1 MISMED
7 DNGLE
12 LSLGLSCGGS
22 AVKSKGKNGSSSDT
36 KTEEGDRG
44 NKIVDEFRNFLHGG
58 TQKQDS
64 GTGSKRSDP
73 VKSQE
78 NFFNDLSK
86 TAADTDASMNLT
98 TRGLW
103 VTNSSRS
110 GEIEEEKRSEAS
122 NKRKMSFDEINNQK
136 KHEIESNPVDLHDKA
151 KTSHIS
157 ITTEEG
163 STADNEDVAE
173 SEVEGSTSRL
183 ISHHDEGSKRY
194 IGVGGSSEVPKEA
207 RGFPDSVV
215 DLPGQKRFN
224 GSSENKFKVGNVSY
238 GVPFSVQPVNI
249 MNIPYTISVKE
260 SNSSGGPSTSGHPL
274 PGMTQKMPTASN
286 ERSSTQPAN
295 PGNLPV
301 MFGYS
306 PVQLPTYDKDNS
318 WGLVSQPQQFHPSY
332 ASRIPPNSDKHNDG
346 LKIHQAAMQVIAR
359 NPSETTPFDGRMLDW
374 GKGEGKQHATEEGSS
389 TQAAE
394 DGKVSGMNH
403 RIKDASDRSTAE
415 GLSLD
420 LSAIKPGIAADIK
433 FGGCG
438 SYPNLPWVSTTGSG
452 PNGRTISGV
461 TYRYSANQIRI
472 VCACHGLHM
481 SPEEFVRHASD
492 EHVNPESG
500 TELVTFPSSNPAAS
514 AQS

>member
-1 MISMED
+1 MED

-22 AVKSKGKNGSSSDT
+22 TGKSKGKNGGSSDT

-44 NKIVDEFRNFLHGG
+44 NKIVDDFRNFLHGG

-64 GTGSKRSDP
+64 SAGSKRSDP
-73 VKSQE
+73 VKPQE

-86 TAADTDASMNLT
+86 TAGDTDASMNLT

-110 GEIEEEKRSEAS
+110 GENEEENHLEVN
-122 NKRKMSFDEINNQK
+122 NKRKMSFDEINNKK
-136 KHEIESNPVDLHDKA
+136 KHERESHLADLHDKG

-183 ISHHDEGSKRY
+183 VSHHDDGSKRF
-194 IGVGGSSEVPKEA
+194 IGVGGSSDAAKEV
-207 RGFPDSVV
+207 RGFSDSVI
-215 DLPGQKRFN
+215 DLQGQKRFN
-224 GSSENKFKVGNVSY
+224 GSSESEFKVGNVSY
-238 GVPFSVQPVNI
+238 GVPFSVPPVNL

-260 SNSSGGPSTSGHPL
+260 SNSAGVPSTSSHPL

-286 ERSSTQPAN
+286 ERSTTQPAN
-295 PGNLPV
+295 SGNLPV

-306 PVQLPTYDKDNS
+306 PVQLPTFDKDNS
-318 WGLVSQPQQFHPSY
+318 WGLVSQPQPFHPYSG
-332 ASRIPPNSDKHNDG
+332 RIPPNSDKHNDG

-359 NPSETTPFDGRMLDW
+359 NPSEATQFDGRTLDW
-374 GKGEGKQHATEEGSS
+374 TKGEGKQHATEEGLS

-403 RIKDASDRSTAE
+403 RTKDASDRSTAE

-438 SYPNLPWVSTTGSG
+438 SHPPNLPWVSTTGSG

-461 TYRYSANQIRI
+461 TYKYNTSQIRI
-472 VCACHGLHM
+472 VCACHGSHM
-481 SPEEFVRHASD
+481 SPEEFLRHASD
-492 EHVNPESG
+492 EHVNPEGGSG
-500 TELVTFPSSNPAAS
+500 LVTFPSSNPAAS